1 MSQPD
6 ELDENWLNGEEV
18 VCPEC
23 QERLYRVDHS
33 PLLDCYFL
41 YCDGCPMRVDVSYY
55 DSTAM
60 AIADALPARDETHPT
75 LMAALEARL
84 RRCDC
89 GGRFRDSAPRRCHR
103 CATVLATISAPS
115 GVDVWPGWWTDET
128 DTDSLEEEFTARYFR
143 AEGLW
148 KH

>member
-1 MSQPD
+1 MSSSI
-6 ELDENWLNGEEV
+6 G
-18 VCPEC
+18 
-23 QERLYRVDHS
+23 RH
-33 PLLDCYFL
+33 CYFL

-60 AIADALPARDETHPT
+60 AIADALPARDETYPT
-75 LMAALEARL
+75 LMAAFEARL

-103 CATVLATISAPS
+103 CATILATISAPS
-115 GVDVWPGWWTDET
+115 GVDVWPGWWTDEAN
-128 DTDSLEEEFTARYFR
+128 TDSLEEEFTARYFR
-143 AEGLW
+143 AECLW

>member
-6 ELDENWLNGEEV
+6 EFDDNWLNGEEV
-18 VCPEC
+18 ACPEC
-23 QERLYRVDHS
+23 HERLYRLDHS

-41 YCDGCPMRVDVSYY
+41 YCDSCPMRVDVGYY
-55 DSTAM
+55 DGTFM
-60 AIADALPARDETHPT
+60 TIADALPSRDRTYST

-103 CATVLATISAPS
+103 CSTVLTAISAPS

-128 DTDSLEEEFTARYFR
+128 DTGSLEETFTARYFR
-143 AEGLW
+143 TEDLW
-148 KH
+148 EH

>member
-1 MSQPD
+1 MGEPD
-6 ELDENWLNGEEV
+6 EVDENWLNGEDV
-18 VCPEC
+18 TCREC
-23 QERLYRVDHS
+23 HERLHRLDHS

-41 YCDGCPMRVDVSYY
+41 YCDSCPMRVDVGYY
-55 DSTAM
+55 DKTFRT
-60 AIADALPARDETHPT
+60 IADALPSEDRAYPT

-103 CATVLATISAPS
+103 CSTVLTDISEPS

-128 DTDSLEEEFTARYFR
+128 DTGSLEETFTARYFR
-143 AEGLW
+143 TEDLW
-148 KH
+148 EH